1 MVNITRQKPTVQQV
15 RGRPHVLSP
24 FAAETQE
31 SQGGEK
37 TVLENHREGGR
48 KRLWLPPR
56 LVEGRAARTEGQQGG
71 FEPVHFSGSGCI
83 YLFIF
88 SLHIIY

>member
-37 TVLENHREGGR
+37 TVLENHSEGGR

-56 LVEGRAARTEGQQGG
+56 LVEGRAARTEGQQGS